1 MRRSSCPPTT
11 PRTSRSCIS
20 PSSTSFAISSRTG
33 SRDDRSRREARVRN
47 GWGQGYRTRDGGHA
61 VARRREG
68 RGRLSIAEAPRRCAR
83 RRRGARRPRHDD
95 GSEESGRRGAACAGR
110 RAGHPRRQPRRLA
123 AGRRARC
130 QAERRAVGNHAPGE
144 SRRRDLRV
152 PRGHPEHRERWD
164 DRARRLDSRPARRG
178 VPRRLRRYE
187 ARRHLVYQ
195 VSGRRIGAQ
204 DHGEL
209 RCAGVGRYRYVGRR
223 AQGQARDPRH
233 DPPRPRRTRRGYR
246 GSDRISVLESGAA
259 HHGRDSER
267 EWGLGALRMTF
278 PSQLAIPPEVLKIA
292 KKLED
297 AGFETWCVG
306 GAIRDN
312 LLGLE
317 NQDFD
322 LTTSAPPA
330 EVQKVFKRTV
340 PVGIEH
346 GTVAVLDA
354 TNQPHEVTTFRKDIQ
369 TDGRHAV
376 VEFGVSLMDDLAR
389 RDFTI
394 NAIAYHPIT
403 HEWRD
408 PFQGAQ
414 DLEKKLIRS
423 VGDPNWRFQEDYLRI
438 LRALRFSARFEFRIH
453 ARTLEAAKAN
463 SQGLAQL
470 SAERVRDEWFKGI
483 QTAKKVSK
491 LVTLWRDVGAT
502 RIWLPELGDSSG
514 VDKLP
519 RDPVLVTAYIAKD
532 PASLLIRLKS
542 SNRDIERGRAI
553 GKWRDS
559 YPDPRDAARV
569 RKWLAETGDYVDELL
584 VGASDAL
591 RKTVAAVRTANPPLG
606 LKDLAVKGDDLIAAG
621 VRPGP
626 DVGEALA
633 RLLEEVLEDP
643 SRNTKEY
650 LLSRV

>member
-1 MRRSSCPPTT
+1 
-11 PRTSRSCIS
+11 
-20 PSSTSFAISSRTG
+20 
-33 SRDDRSRREARVRN
+33 
-47 GWGQGYRTRDGGHA
+47 
-61 VARRREG
+61 
-68 RGRLSIAEAPRRCAR
+68 
-83 RRRGARRPRHDD
+83 
-95 GSEESGRRGAACAGR
+95 
-110 RAGHPRRQPRRLA
+110 
-123 AGRRARC
+123 
-130 QAERRAVGNHAPGE
+130 
-144 SRRRDLRV
+144 
-152 PRGHPEHRERWD
+152 
-164 DRARRLDSRPARRG
+164 
-178 VPRRLRRYE
+178 
-187 ARRHLVYQ
+187 
-195 VSGRRIGAQ
+195 
-204 DHGEL
+204 
-209 RCAGVGRYRYVGRR
+209 
-223 AQGQARDPRH
+223 
-233 DPPRPRRTRRGYR
+233 
-246 GSDRISVLESGAA
+246 
-259 HHGRDSER
+259 
-267 EWGLGALRMTF
+267 MTF
-278 PSQLAIPPEVLKIA
+278 PSQLPIPPEVLKIA
-292 KKLED
+292 RKLED

-312 LLGLE
+312 LLGLQ
-317 NQDFD
+317 NHDFD

-408 PFQGAQ
+408 PFQGEQ
-414 DLEKKLIRS
+414 DLGKKLIRS

-453 ARTLEAAKAN
+453 SRTLEAAKAN
-463 SQGLAQL
+463 AQGLAQL

-569 RKWLAETGDYVDELL
+569 RKWLADTGEYADDLL

-591 RKTVAAVRTANPPLG
+591 RKTVAAARVANPPLG